1 MTIISKEQDFSVEL
15 IHRDSDPSTWIVRR
29 WRKVLWFKK
38 RISSDWFNDE
48 RQAISFASGLR
59 PTRSSASPDT
69 SYGGKKDDSLIRID
83 SRGFNNPPQADDE
96 GRWQDDGG
104 EGG

>member
-1 MTIISKEQDFSVEL
+1 MQKPRLKTGLLFFTMKHTTVIANDREFSTEL
-15 IHRDSDPSTWIVRR
+15 IHRDSDPGSWIVRR
-29 WRKVLWFKK
+29 WSRGLLFRK

-48 RQAISFASGLR
+48 RQAAAFAARLTGKPERR
-59 PTRSSASPDT
+59 PVPVTT
-69 SYGGKKDDSLIRID
+69 
-83 SRGFNNPPQADDE
+83 DDE